1 MVLYFWM
8 IFYFGVFVGD
18 IVFGWLLDRLVY
30 FVYIFRNFDNV
41 VGNLVRNFVEGI
53 EYFKVSKCYLLFD
66 LFFFFNLYV
75 I

>member
-1 MVLYFWM
+1 M
-8 IFYFGVFVGD
+8 
-18 IVFGWLLDRLVY
+18 VY

-66 LFFFFNLYV
+66 LFFFLIKYMLYSV
-75 I
+75 YIVFLGKYFFIKMYEIIFML